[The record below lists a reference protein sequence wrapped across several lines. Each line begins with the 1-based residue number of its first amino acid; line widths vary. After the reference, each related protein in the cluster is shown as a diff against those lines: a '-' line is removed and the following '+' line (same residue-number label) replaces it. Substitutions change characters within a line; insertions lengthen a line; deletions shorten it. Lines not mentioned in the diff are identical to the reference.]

1 MRDDCFVQAI
11 VTSINAK
18 IDRTISLKVSEKD
31 KENLQATL
39 EDPRLEDRSIEN
51 LLVESLN
58 QPHNWKLFRDAVREY
73 ITLQKPIVCGK
84 YYSVLDSSRL
94 EVEKALR
101 AVQNLNISWTLATS
115 AAMDKLLNSLLSK
128 FVEDSVV
135 SIKEKLDTKIDQP
148 SPKVISAASSATP
161 HSSDSEANEE
171 KPVKKLAELYTDLL
185 YDRAKKC
192 VNEEIVTQAGKP
204 LLETFVR
211 YIEHA
216 IHSTDVPEGLNNYLT
231 ELTDD
236 KYSIEERG
244 KEVIA
249 LQTRLF
255 VSHDLHQ
262 AVRKSYQK
270 KPSEQL
276 KQLIV
281 LYNHST

>member
-1 MRDDCFVQAI
+1 MEGRNTENVI
-11 VTSINAK
+11 V
-18 IDRTISLKVSEKD
+18 D
-31 KENLQATL
+31 
-39 EDPRLEDRSIEN
+39 
-51 LLVESLN
+51 SLN

-84 YYSVLDSSRL
+84 YYSVLNSSRL
-94 EVEKALR
+94 EHGFEVEKALR
-101 AVQNLNISWTLATS
+101 AVQNLDRTWTLATS
-115 AAMDKLLNSLLSK
+115 APMGKLLNSLLSK

-148 SPKVISAASSATP
+148 SPKVASKPSPATP
-161 HSSDSEANEE
+161 QSSDSAANEE
-171 KPVKKLAELYTDLL
+171 KPAKKPAELYTDFL

-192 VNEEIVTQAGKP
+192 VDEEIVTQAGKP

-211 YIEHA
+211 YIEHV
-216 IHSTDVPEGLNNYLT
+216 IQSTDTPEGLNNYLG

-270 KPSEQL
+270 KQTEQL
-276 KQLIV
+276 KQLII
-281 LYNHST
+281 LYNHSL